1 MSGHKS
7 LWYHPHNCPHCWESV
22 LWPLLLLLLGE
33 QWWNVAEVKQI
44 TKNRFREGNLKS
56 IFLLKINIGI
66 FLIFFKVM
74 NTFASFARPPYLYT
88 SFVDTEYSM
97 YRRILVKYFVWYII
111 SMHTKGHFNS
121 LLRLKGVA
129 PLITN
134 PPTTSLTILK
144 KKKNYITCDIWHLT
158 HDTWHMTYDTW
169 HVTVGGK

>member
-1 MSGHKS
+1 M
-7 LWYHPHNCPHCWESV
+7 
-22 LWPLLLLLLGE
+22 
-33 QWWNVAEVKQI
+33 
-44 TKNRFREGNLKS
+44 
-56 IFLLKINIGI
+56 
-66 FLIFFKVM
+66 IFFKVM

-111 SMHTKGHFNS
+111 SMHTKGYFNS

-144 KKKNYITCDIWHLT
+144 KKTNNYITCDI
-158 HDTWHMTYDTW
+158 
-169 HVTVGGK
+169 